1 MVESSTA
8 ERSLA
13 MKSKQIAFL
22 VSLMVMALSAVSAS
36 AASASPSWKFNGANL
51 VGVEAVLGTAHLS
64 TLSVPGAPVSCE
76 TIELFMEITN
86 SVTPGRGEVTN
97 FAPYECTATG
107 NCTVQSIEAEKLPW
121 PVHATTAGGKNYVVI
136 EKMQVS
142 IKYVGALCAL
152 AGTTIVKGSAGG
164 LFENATST
172 LTFNKASFEAT
183 GTSLKVGASAI
194 QWTGVFPMEAL
205 GTHSGESLEVA

>member
-1 MVESSTA
+1 
-8 ERSLA
+8 
-13 MKSKQIAFL
+13 MKRKQIAVL
-22 VSLMVMALSAVSAS
+22 ASLMVVALSAVSTS
-36 AASASPSWKFNGANL
+36 AASASPSWKFNGVNL

-76 TIELFMEITN
+76 TLELFMEITN

-97 FAPYECTATG
+97 FAPYECTATAS
-107 NCTVQSIEAEKLPW
+107 CTVQSIEAEKLPW
-121 PVHATTAGGKNYVVI
+121 PAHTTTLLGRSYVVI

-142 IKYVGALCAL
+142 IRYAGELCAL
-152 AGTTIVKGSAGG
+152 AGSTVVVKGSAGG

-172 LTFNKASFEAT
+172 LTFSKSSFEAT

-194 QWTGVFPMEAL
+194 QWNGVFPMEAL
-205 GTHSGESLEVA
+205 GAHSGESLEVA